1 MFSLLSTESSLGS
14 NLCPG
19 ICWELTHKSNNGR
32 LGRGLLSLFLEL
44 MHKGGEIQRL
54 FHSLCLPQEQ
64 GGRMTQG
71 THPIG
76 GHPQHLYRAEEG
88 GD

>member
-19 ICWELTHKSNNGR
+19 ICWELIHKSNNGR

-44 MHKGGEIQRL
+44 MHKGGEIQRPFL
-54 FHSLCLPQEQ
+54 SPCLPQEQ
-64 GGRMTQG
+64 GCRVSRVQDD
-71 THPIG
+71 P
-76 GHPQHLYRAEEG
+76 GHP
-88 GD
+88 